1 MARPTLV
8 LVGAVLAL
16 LRALS
21 GTGAL
26 AGPESTPESTQ
37 PVRASRD
44 DALESVT
51 VEAQRE
57 RITKQVSQFVS
68 SIVMP
73 AKHESLARWQVP
85 ICVAVAGLPPAGGEF
100 VTKRISEIAV
110 DSGVPLGPQG
120 CAFNF
125 VVIVTSEPE
134 TLLKEWWAAEPRLFN
149 RERGVGGVK
158 RLIRAERPVRVWYNA
173 CSVAPAL
180 ANDFEMSGYPRC
192 NSGELGS
199 RLTWGSVRTIY
210 SVIQVIDLEHIV
222 GLTYG
227 QVGDYVAMV
236 GLAQIRENPELGDAP
251 TILGLFADDAT
262 DKAQALT
269 RFDQAFLKSVYEST
283 VGNVTEIAQIKLRM
297 GQDLMR

>member
-85 ICVAVAGLPPAGGEF
+85 I
-100 VTKRISEIAV
+100 
-110 DSGVPLGPQG
+110 
-120 CAFNF
+120 
-125 VVIVTSEPE
+125 
-134 TLLKEWWAAEPRLFN
+134 
-149 RERGVGGVK
+149 
-158 RLIRAERPVRVWYNA
+158 
-173 CSVAPAL
+173 
-180 ANDFEMSGYPRC
+180 
-192 NSGELGS
+192 
-199 RLTWGSVRTIY
+199 
-210 SVIQVIDLEHIV
+210 
-222 GLTYG
+222 
-227 QVGDYVAMV
+227 
-236 GLAQIRENPELGDAP
+236 
-251 TILGLFADDAT
+251 
-262 DKAQALT
+262 
-269 RFDQAFLKSVYEST
+269 
-283 VGNVTEIAQIKLRM
+283 
-297 GQDLMR
+297 